1 MKRTFVQIAAVLLL
15 LSAPSLASAQVVPG
29 GLTGG
34 IKGGI
39 TFGDIPE
46 FARVLE
52 DDGAETGMRMG
63 FLFGGFVSMSFDDV
77 FGLQVEG
84 LYTQKGLSYEFE
96 TDEFEYRF
104 DYIEIP
110 VLFRIQ
116 TAPNRGVYALVG
128 PAFGF
133 NINAKAV
140 SESAPDDVQDS
151 VDISDEVAGLEISF
165 VAAVGF
171 QVNRFLVEGRYM
183 EGLTNLIDSDP
194 DAATYK
200 SRTFAILAGFRF

>member
-1 MKRTFVQIAAVLLL
+1 MFVPIAAVLLV
-15 LSAPSLASAQVVPG
+15 LSAPRPASAQVVPG
-29 GLTGG
+29 GISGG

-46 FARVLE
+46 FARLLE
-52 DDGAETGMRMG
+52 DDGAEPGMRMG
-63 FLFGGFVSMSFDDV
+63 FIVGGFAFMSFDDV

-84 LYTQKGLSYEFE
+84 LYTQKGLSYEFGP
-96 TDEFEYRF
+96 DEFEYRF

-110 VLFRIQ
+110 VLFRMQ

-133 NINAKAV
+133 NVKA
-140 SESAPDDVQDS
+140 EALAEGADDVEDS
-151 VDISDEVAGLEISF
+151 VDLSDEVAGLEISF

-171 QVNRFLVEGRYM
+171 QANRFLIEGRYM
-183 EGLTNLIDSDP
+183 EGLTNLLDDDP
-194 DAATYK
+194 DLVTSK
-200 SRTFAILAGFRF
+200 SRSFAILAGFRF

>member
-1 MKRTFVQIAAVLLL
+1 MKRVFTQIAVLLL
-15 LSAPSLASAQVVPG
+15 FLSAPSLASAQMVPG

-46 FARVLE
+46 FAEVL
-52 DDGAETGMRMG
+52 DDEGAETAMRMG
-63 FLFGGFVSMSFDDV
+63 LIVGGFAFMSFDDM

-84 LYTQKGLSYEFE
+84 LYTQKGLGYEFGA
-96 TDEFEYRF
+96 DEFQYKL

-116 TAPNRGVYALVG
+116 TAADRGIYALVG
-128 PAFGF
+128 PAFSF
-133 NINAKAV
+133 NIKAEAS
-140 SESAPDDVQDS
+140 SEVAGDETT
-151 VDISDEVAGLEISF
+151 VDISDEVAGMEISF

-171 QVNRFLVEGRYM
+171 QMNRFLVEGRYM
-183 EGLTNLIDSDP
+183 EGLTNLLDDV
-194 DAATYK
+194 DEVTYK
-200 SRTFAILAGFRF
+200 TRTFAVLAGFRF